1 MARKGFKAGERLQ
14 MMLSRETISGI
25 IMTGGQ
31 GLRYCCFKCANI
43 HTMHTHTHSCGV

>member
-31 GLRYCCFKCANI
+31 DLRL
-43 HTMHTHTHSCGV
+43 